1 MVAVLSIVALVMLCL
16 LLFITVVSVR
26 VKLGSQLYSNNEDLE
41 KMRSFFLLKFRS
53 MTNDIGEDG
62 RLFPDSQR
70 LTKFGKFLRSS
81 SLDKLLEFI
90 NIIRGDMSIVGSR
103 SLSIF

>member
-1 MVAVLSIVALVMLCL
+1 MLSIVALVMLCL